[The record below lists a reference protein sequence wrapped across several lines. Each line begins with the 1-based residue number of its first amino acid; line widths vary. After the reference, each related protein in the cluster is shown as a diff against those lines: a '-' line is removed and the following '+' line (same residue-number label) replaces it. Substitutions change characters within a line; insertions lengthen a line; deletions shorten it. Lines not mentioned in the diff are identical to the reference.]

1 MLQLSLPIH
10 QLDGETFANFY
21 GNNNLLLLDS
31 LRKNFTRLY
40 QQFFYIWG
48 EEGCG
53 KSHLLKAMTHQFVT
67 ENRTALYVPLAKSAY
82 FSPAVLDNLEQQELV
97 CLDDLQCITGDE
109 EWELAVFDLFNR
121 IKERGNTLLAIS
133 ANQSPNGLS
142 VQLPDLDSRLRWGE
156 IYRLHGLDDQQK
168 ITALQQNARQRGIDL
183 PDETANFLIKRL
195 DRNMHNLFDVLN
207 RLDKASLQA
216 QRKLTIPFVKETL
229 GL

>member
-1 MLQLSLPIH
+1 MLQLSLPLH

-31 LRKNFTRLY
+31 LRKNSTRLR

-53 KSHLLKAMTHQFVT
+53 KSHLLKAATHQFFG
-67 ENRTALYVPLAKSAY
+67 ENRTALYVPLAKSVY

-97 CLDDLQCITGDE
+97 CLDDLQCVIGNE
-109 EWELAVFDLFNR
+109 EWEVAVFDLFNR
-121 IKERGNTLLAIS
+121 IKEHGKTLLIVS
-133 ANQSPNGLS
+133 ANQSPNSLP
-142 VQLPDLDSRLRWGE
+142 VQLPDLASRLSWGE
-156 IYRLHGLDDQQK
+156 IYQLHALDDQQK
-168 ITALQQNARQRGIDL
+168 ITALQQNARQRGIEL
-183 PDETANFLIKRL
+183 PDETASFLIKRL
-195 DRNMHNLFDVLN
+195 DRNMHNLFAVLDQ
-207 RLDKASLQA
+207 LDKASLQA

>member
-31 LRKNFTRLY
+31 LRKNFTRLR

-53 KSHLLKAMTHQFVT
+53 KSHLLKAMTHQFFA
-67 ENRTALYVPLAKSAY
+67 ENRTALYVPLSKSAY
-82 FSPAVLDNLEQQELV
+82 FSPEVLDNLEQQELV
-97 CLDDLQCITGDE
+97 CLDDLQCVTGDK
-109 EWELAVFDLFNR
+109 EWEIAIFDLFNR
-121 IKERGNTLLAIS
+121 IKEYGNTLLVVS
-133 ANQSPNGLS
+133 ANQSPNGLP
-142 VQLPDLDSRLRWGE
+142 VQLPDLASRLRWGE
-156 IYRLHGLDDQQK
+156 IYQLHPLDDQQK
-168 ITALQQNARQRGIDL
+168 ITALQRNAHQRGIDL

-195 DRNMHNLFDVLN
+195 DRNMHNLFGVLDQ
-207 RLDKASLQA
+207 LDKASLQA